1 MRGAGRAIFAATLL
15 LIVGAL
21 NIIYGIGALD
31 NAHVFVNDT
40 RFIFSNL
47 NTYGWVLILLGV
59 LQLAGGVS
67 LIAGHALG
75 KVIGVIAGTLGA
87 IEALI
92 AVGGANPWWSLGI
105 FALCVYVVHG
115 ILVYGDDESF

>member
-105 FALCVYVVHG
+105 FALCIYVVHG